1 MMTERDIET
10 RSLTLA
16 PELRSSGN
24 TIGGY
29 ASPFDV
35 RSQPLPSPSGGLFVE
50 VVSTRAWNK
59 AQGDNWS
66 GVESFW
72 EHKRDNPEYMLGTT
86 KTGSLRCGVDNL
98 GLWYEVDLLPARY
111 DLRDLVARGD
121 VGGSSV
127 TMIVMD
133 DQWAV
138 SEGGFPVR
146 TLNSCKLIELG
157 PTANPAYLNS
167 SVSLRSL
174 ARFCDAPLSDV
185 EERAAAGDLRGL
197 LTITSGPPK
206 PTASYKG
213 RIDEMRKRLAQER
226 YVPAE
231 ETEPAEAPE
240 PAPEPV
246 AAKTIQG
253 RSALIKTLEMAP
265 VDPRVRLAETMAARS
280 VPGSERLAETERMG
294 TVSGQIEVLLA
305 ELASTRA
312 DIARLSDPNRIEL
325 EDARAEVDRAD
336 QRARDELDRTNGT
349 LSGAAALRLMGAE
362 RRADADDFARED
374 EVGGDYADPGYQAD
388 KQPRYPLDTAER
400 ITLAWGYIHNEHDQS
415 FYSPQQ
421 LAAIKDRIQAAAKA
435 HRIDLDDLDT
445 RSYERWVPRPTLTGA
460 EALRRTMAL
469 ALPEP
474 VRNAGRACD
483 QYGAEQGGRF

>member
-1 MMTERDIET
+1 MSEQELWVTHY
-10 RSLTLA
+10 
-16 PELRSSGN
+16 PVELRSDTRGSRTIVGTAAVFNSDSRNLGGFIERVLPSFCDRSLAAGWAGIVCRFNHDDNYVLGN
-24 TIGGY
+24 TDSGTLRVSRDARGMNY
-29 ASPFDV
+29 ECDLP
-35 RSQPLPSPSGGLFVE
+35 RSQEMVREAIERGDIRTSSMAFTLVPGVDDTWEPRDGLPLRTLSGGTIL
-50 VVSTRAWNK
+50 
-59 AQGDNWS
+59 D
-66 GVESFW
+66 
-72 EHKRDNPEYMLGTT
+72 
-86 KTGSLRCGVDNL
+86 
-98 GLWYEVDLLPARY
+98 
-111 DLRDLVARGD
+111 VA
-121 VGGSSV
+121 
-127 TMIVMD
+127 
-133 DQWAV
+133 
-138 SEGGFPVR
+138 PVAIAAYAE
-146 TLNSCKLIELG
+146 TSC
-157 PTANPAYLNS
+157 A
-167 SVSLRSL
+167 LRSL
-174 ARFCDAPLSDV
+174 AHF
-185 EERAAAGDLRGL
+185 
-197 LTITSGPPK
+197 
-206 PTASYKG
+206 
-213 RIDEMRKRLAQER
+213 
-226 YVPAE
+226 
-231 ETEPAEAPE
+231 AEADYEDVKKAARDGELRKFVIRTDGATPVP

-246 AAKTIQG
+246 AAKPKAWG
-253 RSALIKTLEMAP
+253 RQALIKTLEATP
-265 VDPRVRLAETMAARS
+265 NGPARLLDTLAARS
-280 VPGSERLAETERMG
+280 VSDAERLAQT
-294 TVSGQIEVLLA
+294 TVEGQLATARA

-349 LSGAAALRLMGAE
+349 LSGAAALRLMGAPE

-374 EVGGDYADPGYQAD
+374 EVGSDYADPGYQPD